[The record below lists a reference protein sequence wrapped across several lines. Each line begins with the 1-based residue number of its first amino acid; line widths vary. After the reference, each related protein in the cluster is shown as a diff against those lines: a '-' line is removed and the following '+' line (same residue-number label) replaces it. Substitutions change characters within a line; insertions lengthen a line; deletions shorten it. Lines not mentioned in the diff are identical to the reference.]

1 MNIDDYFAAVIGHG
15 NLKNHFKQLLEK
27 KYLPHAM
34 LFSGDAGMGKTTMAM
49 ALASAVVG
57 RIVNFDG
64 TEKTAVLLQQD
75 RDDVFYI
82 RPVGKM
88 LKVEQFRQLQEQ
100 LMLRSRNE
108 EPRICI
114 IDEVQTMN
122 KEFANR
128 MLKTLEEPPVS
139 VYFILITTQL
149 NLVLPTILSRCTLS
163 RFLPIAPSDLTAE
176 LIRVRG
182 IVDDAACQ
190 SAVLLGNGNVQQTL
204 MFFEQGTAVE
214 LEAALRFL
222 QCMTES
228 RCPYAVWLV
237 AMQEGVDGTGTAV
250 FQWLMQLCR
259 DMLVLRIGR
268 TEQLRL
274 RQYQAQL
281 VALRP
286 HWSERVLLQAIGLF
300 EEAIEAINRN
310 LNRKLVWDQVC
321 IQLMKM
327 LEEEKSVDC
336 CRNSL

>member
-15 NLKNHFKQLLEK
+15 DLKNHFKQLLIK
-27 KYLPHAM
+27 KHLPHAM

-49 ALASAVVG
+49 ALASTVVG
-57 RIVNFDG
+57 RTVTVDG
-64 TEKTAVLLQQD
+64 TEKTAVLLQQN

-100 LMLRSRNE
+100 LMLMSRNE
-108 EPRICI
+108 KPRVCI

-128 MLKTLEEPPVS
+128 MLKTLEEPPAN

-163 RFLPIAPSDLTAE
+163 RFLPIAANDLTAE
-176 LIRVRG
+176 LIRVNASADE
-182 IVDDAACQ
+182 VSCQ
-190 SAVLLGNGNVQQTL
+190 SAVLLGNGNVKQTL
-204 MFFEQGTAVE
+204 LFLKEGTAIE

-222 QCMTES
+222 QCLAEE
-228 RCPYAVWLV
+228 RCPYAVWLI
-237 AMQEGVDGTGTAV
+237 AMQEGVDGTGTSI

-259 DMLVLRIGR
+259 DMLVLQIGR
-268 TEQLRL
+268 KEQLRL
-274 RQYQAQL
+274 RQYQSQL
-281 VALRP
+281 EALLP
-286 HWSERVLLQAIGLF
+286 YWTELALLQAIGRF

-310 LNRKLVWDQVC
+310 LNRKLVWDQV
-321 IQLMKM
+321 IIEVTKL
-327 LEEEKSVDC
+327 LEEENKC
-336 CRNSL
+336 